1 MNSQKL
7 DALYRQMG
15 AVGAENLMCRAME
28 ALAWRLSQAERL
40 YRVGARIDL
49 RRVVRVIAVISG
61 RVGMEKLSGVAADV
75 VRCIDGADDIAL
87 AAVLARMSRLG
98 ERSLTEIREVRDFS
112 V

>member
-75 VRCIDGADDIAL
+75 VRCIDGADDIPCRSAG
-87 AAVLARMSRLG
+87 ADESPWGAV
-98 ERSLTEIREVRDFS
+98 VD
-112 V
+112 